1 MTDTQCPIC
10 TALIPELEAL
20 RNGTQQLVTQ
30 LGDLTK
36 QRDRAIELEREW
48 CKMAVRWQ
56 KQAEK
61 YAKELEALKQSMT
74 LQETL

>member
-20 RNGTQQLVTQ
+20 RDGTQQLVTQ
-30 LGDLTK
+30 LSDLTK

-48 CKMAVRWQ
+48 FRMAGAWQ
-56 KQAEK
+56 RQAEK
-61 YAKELEALKQSMT
+61 YAQELEALKHSMT
-74 LQETL
+74 